1 MDDMQSVSF
10 VRELT
15 AQAKRYAASQPS
27 DQIHE
32 VRVQLK
38 QLNQRLSRMMD
49 FSASLKDP
57 GPALREIDEL
67 EQQRKVLS
75 TRLPVWKE
83 NRIE

>member
-1 MDDMQSVSF
+1 
-10 VRELT
+10 
-15 AQAKRYAASQPS
+15 
-27 DQIHE
+27 
-32 VRVQLK
+32 
-38 QLNQRLSRMMD
+38 MMD